1 LESKKR
7 SIEAPRA
14 IADLFMVVEDALEE
28 AIAGDC
34 ARG

>member
-1 LESKKR
+1 LKLLEH
-7 SIEAPRA
+7 
-14 IADLFMVVEDALEE
+14 LFMVVEDALEE